1 MKIVK
6 IKKDG
11 KILLE
16 EHENGLIKVKK
27 IKCLKEYLACEIEF
41 EKGLTFGAFFSLILK
56 EKDFF
61 DVVFAQELNG
71 KKLKEFESELK
82 SNVKNH
88 QEDFKLEFLEISKIF
103 ELLTF
108 EKGSTIDLFSVFIGL
123 GKTTDGFDV
132 FIPLSFC
139 SVNELKDLELELNK
153 IVEVYKD
160 LQPDDLNEDD
170 NDDDDDDEE
179 YPLQEGEMTPF
190 FESATR
196 ISLYEVVQCIL
207 YEISYYKT
215 PEEREKMRKNQN
227 NEQVNKNKVL
237 ILESQL
243 AKHIEDEEFEKAAV
257 VKREIERLKAAS
269 ELSKN

>member
-11 KILLE
+11 KMLLE

-27 IKCLKEYLACEIEF
+27 IKSLKDYLACEIEF
-41 EKGLTFGAFFSLILK
+41 EKGLTFGTFFSLILK

-61 DVVFAQELNG
+61 DAVFALELNG
-71 KKLKEFESELK
+71 KKLKEFEIELK
-82 SNVKNH
+82 SKAKNY
-88 QEDFKLEFLEISKIF
+88 QEDFKLDFLEISKIF
-103 ELLTF
+103 ELFTF

-160 LQPDDLNEDD
+160 LQPDDSIE
-170 NDDDDDDEE
+170 NDDDEDDFS
-179 YPLQEGEMTPF
+179 LQEGELTPF

-196 ISLYEVVQCIL
+196 ISLYEAIQCIL

-215 PEEREKMRKNQN
+215 SEERDKMRKNQN
-227 NEQVNKNKVL
+227 NEQVNRNKIL

-243 AKHIEDEEFEKAAV
+243 AKYIEDEEFEKAAV
-257 VKREIERLKAAS
+257 VKREIDRIKTTF
-269 ELSKN
+269 ELNKN

>member
-11 KILLE
+11 KMFLE

-27 IKCLKEYLACEIEF
+27 IKSLKEYLACEIEF
-41 EKGLTFGAFFSLILK
+41 EKGLTFGTFFSLILK
-56 EKDFF
+56 EKEFF

-82 SNVKNH
+82 SDVKNY
-88 QEDFKLEFLEISKIF
+88 QEDFKLDFLEISKIF

-160 LQPDDLNEDD
+160 LQPDDSIENDEDEDEDD
-170 NDDDDDDEE
+170 
-179 YPLQEGEMTPF
+179 YSLQEGEMTPF

-196 ISLYEVVQCIL
+196 ISLYEIIQCIL
-207 YEISYYKT
+207 YEISYYKNQ
-215 PEEREKMRKNQN
+215 EEREKMRKNQN